1 MNPLNIQSGWW
12 VSTDERFVRC
22 YNTRE
27 EAISH
32 VKYQQDV
39 MHSTANWRVQHIKI
53 TFEEQESHAYN
64 YRKDKKWIKFCREH
78 NFHPHKDYNT
88 KIYDLYLRLCAE
100 GIIN

>member
-53 TFEEQESHAYN
+53 TFEEQESFIPQNDNSY
-64 YRKDKKWIKFCREH
+64 
-78 NFHPHKDYNT
+78 
-88 KIYDLYLRLCAE
+88 
-100 GIIN
+100 

>member
-39 MHSTANWRVQHIKI
+39 QQQTGVCN
-53 TFEEQESHAYN
+53 TFEEQESFIYN
-64 YRKDKKWIKFCREH
+64 
-78 NFHPHKDYNT
+78 PT
-88 KIYDLYLRLCAE
+88 K
-100 GIIN
+100 

>member
-32 VKYQQDV
+32 VI

-53 TFEEQESHAYN
+53 TFEEQESFIYN
-64 YRKDKKWIKFCREH
+64 
-78 NFHPHKDYNT
+78 PT
-88 KIYDLYLRLCAE
+88 K
-100 GIIN
+100 

>member
-39 MHSTANWRVQHIKI
+39 MHSTANWNTLK
-53 TFEEQESHAYN
+53 SHLKN
-64 YRKDKKWIKFCREH
+64 RKVSSTIPQND
-78 NFHPHKDYNT
+78 NSY
-88 KIYDLYLRLCAE
+88 
-100 GIIN
+100 

>member
-53 TFEEQESHAYN
+53 TFEE
-64 YRKDKKWIKFCREH
+64 
-78 NFHPHKDYNT
+78 
-88 KIYDLYLRLCAE
+88 
-100 GIIN
+100 

>member
-32 VKYQQDV
+32 VKYQRDV

-53 TFEEQESHAYN
+53 TFEEQESFIYN
-64 YRKDKKWIKFCREH
+64 
-78 NFHPHKDYNT
+78 PT
-88 KIYDLYLRLCAE
+88 K
-100 GIIN
+100 

>member
-39 MHSTANWRVQHIKI
+39 IWRVQHIKI
-53 TFEEQESHAYN
+53 TFEEQESFIYN
-64 YRKDKKWIKFCREH
+64 
-78 NFHPHKDYNT
+78 PT
-88 KIYDLYLRLCAE
+88 K
-100 GIIN
+100 

>member
-32 VKYQQDV
+32 VKYQQVCYSNVVPNFIDP
-39 MHSTANWRVQHIKI
+39 K
-53 TFEEQESHAYN
+53 N
-64 YRKDKKWIKFCREH
+64 YLFSIPTNQIGLNPNLKQNPGWD
-78 NFHPHKDYNT
+78 
-88 KIYDLYLRLCAE
+88 
-100 GIIN
+100 

>member
-39 MHSTANWRVQHIKI
+39 NWRVQHIKI
-53 TFEEQESHAYN
+53 TFLKN
-64 YRKDKKWIKFCREH
+64 RKVSSTIPQK
-78 NFHPHKDYNT
+78 
-88 KIYDLYLRLCAE
+88 
-100 GIIN
+100 